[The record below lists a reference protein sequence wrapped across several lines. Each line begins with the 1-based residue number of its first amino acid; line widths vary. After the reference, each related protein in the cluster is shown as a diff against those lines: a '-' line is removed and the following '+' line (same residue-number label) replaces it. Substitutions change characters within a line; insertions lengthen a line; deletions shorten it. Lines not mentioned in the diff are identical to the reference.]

1 MVWKHDCFNCC
12 ASLAKLTS
20 VHGIANQISF
30 ISTLIHRNRDFRTD
44 VERSVADELF
54 QFKYG
59 RFVKDIGDKWR
70 WAHLFYNF
78 VFQFLTFL
86 CVFCASVQQVF
97 EKTWKRKVLSRF
109 CFLQGESP
117 PPPNHLL
124 PLFAR
129 KKRSSRERVLEPR
142 IGLKMRWW
150 WRGIKSA
157 QTLAWDVMNVS

>member
-12 ASLAKLTS
+12 ISLAKLSS

-30 ISTLIHRNRDFRTD
+30 ISTLFHRNRDFRTD

-109 CFLQGESP
+109 CFLQGESVCA
-117 PPPNHLL
+117 N
-124 PLFAR
+124 R
-129 KKRSSRERVLEPR
+129 KKKQPD
-142 IGLKMRWW
+142 W
-150 WRGIKSA
+150 
-157 QTLAWDVMNVS
+157 LARNSDVTTTTQSPFAFVRAKKKVK